1 MIKKLLSILFCKFCQ
16 SSSNSLTDIQIFMKN
31 HRITFHGFGG
41 LNIRG
46 LVVSEFNYLFRY
58 YSKSNYSLID
68 FPSILEVD
76 FHDTKLNIKKEL
88 DSGNLKE
95 MEHFGVSETTA
106 RGNANNLLHIL
117 ETLEN
122 YKAECDRLGISYSY
136 GMRF

>member
-31 HRITFHGFGG
+31 HRITFHRFGG